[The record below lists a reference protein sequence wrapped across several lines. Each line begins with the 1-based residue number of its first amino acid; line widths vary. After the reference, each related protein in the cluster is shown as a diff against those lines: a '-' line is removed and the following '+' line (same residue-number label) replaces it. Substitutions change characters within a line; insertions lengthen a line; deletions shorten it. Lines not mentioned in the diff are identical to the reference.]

1 MASMPAALP
10 AERPTAVRW
19 NICALLTIASFV
31 AYLLRTNMSI
41 AGGPMAADL
50 GLTPVQLGL
59 VLGSF
64 AWGYALFQ
72 FPGGVIGDRIG
83 ARRALAGMAVL
94 WGVLNLLVGLMPAS
108 AALSTTAVLL
118 LLLALRFL
126 MGAAQAPLFP
136 VIGGG
141 TTCNWFP
148 ISGWAL
154 PNSLQNAGLTF
165 GSAATGVVIAAL
177 TQRYGWR
184 QSFLLTAPLALLLAV
199 VWWWYGRDHPAQ
211 HPQVNRAE
219 RELIDAGRPPA
230 EAEPAEAGAWRAVLR
245 DPQVLLLTFGYF
257 CSNYVFYFFFNWLFI
272 YLIESR
278 GLKLL
283 EGGVY
288 AAAPWI
294 TGAFGAVFGGWVC
307 DRLWR
312 RLGARWACRIPGA
325 VGMALSGVFL
335 AGAAVAPGPLGVVI
349 LLSLCLGAQQFTDP
363 IYWAG
368 TIAVSGRRASA
379 ACGVLNTGGNL
390 VGGMGAVAVPLTV
403 EWLGWPAALATGSLF
418 GFAAAAVWLFTKV
431 DRRMDAGT
439 LVAAS
444 RLVGG
449 QPPEASAGGAMGA
462 ILSLGIPRPDT
473 RDHRA

>member
-1 MASMPAALP
+1 MGSTTPSVPPA
-10 AERPTAVRW
+10 RPTAVRW

-31 AYLLRTNMSI
+31 AYLLRTNMSV
-41 AGGPMAADL
+41 AGAPMAAEL
-50 GLTPVQLGL
+50 GLTPVQLG
-59 VLGSF
+59 VILGGF
-64 AWGYALFQ
+64 AWGYAIFQ

-83 ARRALAGMAVL
+83 ARRALAGMAML
-94 WGVLNLLVGLMPAS
+94 WGVLNLLVGLIPAG

-118 LLLALRFL
+118 VLLALRFL

-148 ISGWAL
+148 RSGWAL

-165 GSAATGVVIAAL
+165 GSAATGMVIAGL
-177 TQRYGWR
+177 TERYGWR
-184 QSFLLTAPLALLLAV
+184 QSFVLTAPLAFLVAA
-199 VWWWYGRDHPAQ
+199 VWWWYGRDHPAE
-211 HPQVNRAE
+211 HPRVNRAE
-219 RELIDAGRPPA
+219 QALIDAGRPPA
-230 EAEPAEAGAWRAVLR
+230 EPPEPGAWKVVLR
-245 DPQVLLLTFGYF
+245 DRQILLLTLGYF

-272 YLIESR
+272 YLVDSR
-278 GLKLL
+278 GFRLL

-294 TGAFGAVFGGWVC
+294 AGAIGAVLGGWLC

-312 RLGARWACRIPGA
+312 RLGARLACRILGA
-325 VGMALSGVFL
+325 AGMAVSAIFL
-335 AGAAVAPGPLGVVI
+335 AAAGAAPGPVGAVI

-379 ACGVLNTGGNL
+379 ACGVLNTGGNI
-390 VGGMGAVAVPLTV
+390 VGGIGALTVPLTV

-418 GFAAAAVWLFTKV
+418 GFAAAGVWLFTAV
-431 DRRMDAGT
+431 DREIDASAT
-439 LVAAS
+439 AAS
-444 RLVGG
+444 SGG
-449 QPPEASAGGAMGA
+449 REPAGALSA
-462 ILSLGIPRPDT
+462 LKQSTP
-473 RDHRA
+473 